1 VNIKNRFKLA
11 AKQTA
16 KNLKSRLQ
24 KHPDRQ
30 LQIPWN
36 CAQVGILIF
45 PILPILGALGLFL
58 GLAGTWK
65 QKFRQISRRPLH
77 RGFAILSALL
87 VITVVFANYRIEA
100 VLGLFNF
107 LPYFILFAALSSLI
121 QTPAQL
127 RQLSWMIVISSI
139 PVIILGLGQQF
150 LGWSGID
157 QLQPVFG
164 WVLEP
169 KGNPPGRM
177 ASVFMYANILA
188 CYLTIA
194 FILTLGLWMEEVSC
208 QLSVGSCQSS
218 VVRKKFDG
226 SRKFGNEQCTGFNGL
241 ISEVRGQKEIINQF
255 PIADSQF
262 PVIDSQFPI
271 RNYQLPI
278 PNYRFLFLNFALVG
292 NAVALIF
299 TNSRNAWGLAVLAVL
314 AFAFYAG
321 YKKLLAAVFSAVAAV
336 FLSAFGPEP
345 LRQSLRGIIP
355 AFFWARLTD
364 EMFPNRPTA
373 TLRTTQWEFA
383 WSMTQQRPWTGWG
396 LRNFT
401 PLYQDKMQQWLGHP
415 HSLILML
422 TAETGIPAT
431 LLLFGL
437 VGWVLARGVLLLM
450 NWPVFPADIKQEEI
464 ATQDV
469 AENALV
475 INPNSIVTSTNQV
488 VCQEVRATDRLIFFS
503 YLLAFA
509 ACTLFNTVDVTL
521 FDFRVNTISWLVLA
535 AICGVCDR
543 QSAVL
548 SVGCVS
554 DRAIAPT
561 QHDPS

>member
-1 VNIKNRFKLA
+1 MNIKNWLKLA
-11 AKQTA
+11 AKLTA
-16 KNLKSRLQ
+16 KYLKSRLQ
-24 KHPDRQ
+24 KHPDPR

-36 CAQVGILIF
+36 FAQVGMLIF
-45 PILPILGALGLFL
+45 PLIPILGALGLFL
-58 GLAGTWK
+58 GLAGTCK
-65 QKFRQISRRPLH
+65 QKFRQISRRPLN

-87 VITVVFANYRIEA
+87 VITAVFAHNRIEA
-100 VLGLFNF
+100 FIGLYNF
-107 LPYFILFAALSSLI
+107 LPFFILFATFSSLI
-121 QTPAQL
+121 KTLPQL
-127 RQLSWMIVISSI
+127 RQLSWTIVISSI

-150 LGWSGID
+150 LGWSGIV

-169 KGNPPGRM
+169 TGNPPGRM

-194 FILTLGLWMEEVSC
+194 FILAMGLWMEEVRR
-208 QLSVGSCQSS
+208 QKAEGRRQKAEG
-218 VVRKKFDG
+218 R
-226 SRKFGNEQCTGFNGL
+226 R
-241 ISEVRGQKEIINQF
+241 QKEIINEF
-255 PIADSQF
+255 PIPNS
-262 PVIDSQFPI
+262 
-271 RNYQLPI
+271 QLPI
-278 PNYRFLFLNFALVG
+278 PNSQFPIPNSQLPIPSYRFLFLSLAAIG
-292 NAVALIF
+292 NAVCLIF

-314 AFAFYAG
+314 AFALYAG
-321 YKKLLAAVFSAVAAV
+321 YKKLLAAVFSAATAV

-345 LRQSLRGIIP
+345 LRQYLRRIIP

-401 PLYQDKMQQWLGHP
+401 PLYQAQMQEWLGHP

-437 VGWVLARGVLLLM
+437 VGWVLARGVLLLA
-450 NWPVFPADIKQEEI
+450 NWPLFPADIKQDQIPPQEK
-464 ATQDV
+464 
-469 AENALV
+469 AENALA
-475 INPNSIVTSTNQV
+475 IEQNSKFIITNQV
-488 VCQEVRATDRLIFFS
+488 ACQDVRAADRLIFFS

-521 FDFRVNTISWLVLA
+521 FDFRLNTTSWLLLA
-535 AICGVCDR
+535 AICGVSQR
-543 QSAVL
+543 E
-548 SVGCVS
+548 
-554 DRAIAPT
+554 
-561 QHDPS
+561 

>member
-1 VNIKNRFKLA
+1 MNIKNRLKLA

-16 KNLKSRLQ
+16 ENLKSRLQ
-24 KHPDRQ
+24 KHPDPR

-36 CAQVGILIF
+36 FAQVGMLIF
-45 PILPILGALGLFL
+45 PLIPILGALGLFL
-58 GLAGTWK
+58 GLAGTCK
-65 QKFRQISRRPLH
+65 QKFRQISRRPLN

-87 VITVVFANYRIEA
+87 VITAVFAHNRIEA
-100 VLGLFNF
+100 FVGLYNF
-107 LPYFILFAALSSLI
+107 LPFFILFAAFSSLI
-121 QTPAQL
+121 QTLPQL
-127 RQLSWMIVISSI
+127 RQLSWIIVISSI

-164 WVLEP
+164 WVLAP
-169 KGNPPGRM
+169 QGNPPGRM

-194 FILTLGLWMEEVSC
+194 FILALGLWMEEVSC
-208 QLSVGSCQSS
+208 QLA
-218 VVRKKFDG
+218 VV
-226 SRKFGNEQCTGFNGL
+226 SRHHLPMPNAQW
-241 ISEVRGQKEIINQF
+241 
-255 PIADSQF
+255 
-262 PVIDSQFPI
+262 
-271 RNYQLPI
+271 PI
-278 PNYRFLFLNFALVG
+278 PNAQFLFLSIAVIG
-292 NAVALIF
+292 NALALIF
-299 TNSRNAWGLAVLAVL
+299 TNSRNAWVMAVLAVL

-321 YKKLLAAVFSAVAAV
+321 YKKLLAAVLSVASTI

-345 LRQSLRGIIP
+345 LRQSLRTIVP

-373 TLRTTQWEFA
+373 TLRKTQWEFA

-401 PLYQDKMQQWLGHP
+401 PLYQAQMQEWLGHP

-431 LLLFGL
+431 LFLFGL
-437 VGWVLARGVLLLM
+437 VGWVLARGVLLLG
-450 NWPVFPADIKQEEI
+450 NWPLFRGDIKHEKI
-464 ATQDV
+464 ATHEV
-469 AENALV
+469 AKNALFLHKKSRV
-475 INPNSIVTSTNQV
+475 PITNQV
-488 VCQEVRATDRLIFFS
+488 AYEDVRAADRLIFFS

-521 FDFRVNTISWLVLA
+521 FDFRLNTTSWLLLA
-535 AICGVCDR
+535 AICGVSQR
-543 QSAVL
+543 E
-548 SVGCVS
+548 
-554 DRAIAPT
+554 
-561 QHDPS
+561 

>member
-1 VNIKNRFKLA
+1 MNIRKWLKSARQL
-11 AKQTA
+11 TV
-16 KNLKSRLQ
+16 KNLKFAIQ
-24 KHPDRQ
+24 KHHDRS
-30 LQIPWN
+30 LEIPWKF
-36 CAQVGILIF
+36 AQVGVLIF
-45 PILPILGALGLFL
+45 PIIPILGALGIFL
-58 GLAGTWK
+58 GLVGTYK
-65 QKFRQISRRPLH
+65 QKFTEILRCPIN

-87 VITVVFANYRIEA
+87 VITAVFANNRIEA
-100 VLGLFNF
+100 FIGLFNF
-107 LPYFILFAALSSLI
+107 LPFFIFFAVFSSLI

-127 RQLSWMIVISSI
+127 RQLSWTIVLSSI

-150 LGWSGID
+150 LGWSGIA
-157 QLQPVFG
+157 QLQPIFG

-194 FILTLGLWMEEVSC
+194 FILALGLWMD
-208 QLSVGSCQSS
+208 GR
-218 VVRKKFDG
+218 RKKDEG
-226 SRKFGNEQCTGFNGL
+226 RRKKDEGRRMRETSNEL
-241 ISEVRGQKEIINQF
+241 
-255 PIADSQF
+255 PI
-262 PVIDSQFPI
+262 PNSQFPI
-271 RNYQLPI
+271 PNSQFPIPNSQLPI
-278 PNYRFLFLNFALVG
+278 PNSQFPIPNSQFLFLTFAVVG
-292 NAVALIF
+292 NAVCLIF

-321 YKKLLAAVFSAVAAV
+321 YKKILGAVFSAVGAV

-345 LRQSLRGIIP
+345 VRQYLRIIIP

-401 PLYQDKMQQWLGHP
+401 PLYQAQMQQWLGHP

-422 TAETGIPAT
+422 TAETGIPVT
-431 LLLFGL
+431 LFFLGL
-437 VGWVLARGVLLLM
+437 VGWILARGVLLLV
-450 NWPVFPADIKQEEI
+450 NWRSHFPVNTQQQEIEENSIYDITNRVI
-464 ATQDV
+464 CQDV
-469 AENALV
+469 
-475 INPNSIVTSTNQV
+475 NSG
-488 VCQEVRATDRLIFFS
+488 DRLIFFS

-521 FDFRVNTISWLVLA
+521 FDFRVNTISWILLA
-535 AICGVCDR
+535 TICGIGNR
-543 QSAVL
+543 EL
-548 SVGCVS
+548 GIGN
-554 DRAIAPT
+554 RE
-561 QHDPS
+561 

>member
-1 VNIKNRFKLA
+1 MNIKNRLKLA

-16 KNLKSRLQ
+16 ENLKSRLQ
-24 KHPDRQ
+24 KHPDPR

-36 CAQVGILIF
+36 FAQVGMLIF
-45 PILPILGALGLFL
+45 PLIPILGALGLFL
-58 GLAGTWK
+58 GLAGTCK
-65 QKFRQISRRPLH
+65 QKFREISRRPLN

-87 VITVVFANYRIEA
+87 VITAVFAHNRIEA
-100 VLGLFNF
+100 FIGLYNF
-107 LPYFILFAALSSLI
+107 LPFFILFAIFSSLI
-121 QTPAQL
+121 KTLPQL
-127 RQLSWMIVISSI
+127 RQLSWVIVISSI

-169 KGNPPGRM
+169 QGNPPGRM

-194 FILTLGLWMEEVSC
+194 FILALGLWMEEVSC
-208 QLSVGSCQSS
+208 QLS
-218 VVRKKFDG
+218 
-226 SRKFGNEQCTGFNGL
+226 
-241 ISEVRGQKEIINQF
+241 
-255 PIADSQF
+255 PIT
-262 PVIDSQFPI
+262 
-271 RNYQLPI
+271 NYQLPI
-278 PNYRFLFLNFALVG
+278 PNAQFPIPSYRFLFLSFAAIG
-292 NAVALIF
+292 NGVALIF
-299 TNSRNAWGLAVLAVL
+299 TNSRNAWGLSVLAVL

-321 YKKLLAAVFSAVAAV
+321 YKKILAAVFSVASTV

-345 LRQSLRGIIP
+345 LRQYLRRIVP

-373 TLRTTQWEFA
+373 TLRTTQWQFA

-401 PLYQDKMQQWLGHP
+401 PLYQAQMQEWLGHP
-415 HSLILML
+415 HSLMLML

-437 VGWVLARGVLLLM
+437 VGWVLARGVLLLA
-450 NWPVFPADIKQEEI
+450 NWPLFSGDIQHEQV
-464 ATQDV
+464 ATQEV
-469 AENALV
+469 AENALL
-475 INPNSIVTSTNQV
+475 INQQSIILSKNQV
-488 VCQEVRATDRLIFFS
+488 VCQDVRATDRLIFFS
-503 YLLAFA
+503 YLLAFV

-521 FDFRVNTISWLVLA
+521 FDFRLNTTSWLLLA
-535 AICGVCDR
+535 AICGVC
-543 QSAVL
+543 QE
-548 SVGCVS
+548 GIGH
-554 DRAIAPT
+554 RASGIGYRASGIG
-561 QHDPS
+561 HRA

>member
-1 VNIKNRFKLA
+1 VNIKKTWKLA

-16 KNLKSRLQ
+16 KNLNSHLQ
-24 KHPDRQ
+24 KHPDRR

-36 CAQVGILIF
+36 FAQIGMLIF
-45 PILPILGALGLFL
+45 PTIPILGALGIFL
-58 GLAGTWK
+58 GLAGTCQ
-65 QKFRQISRRPLH
+65 QKFRQICRSPLN
-77 RGFAILSALL
+77 RGFGILSVLL
-87 VITVVFANYRIEA
+87 VITTIFANNRIEA
-100 VLGLFNF
+100 VLGLCNF
-107 LPYFILFAALSSLI
+107 WPFFILFAAFSSLI

-127 RQLSWMIVISSI
+127 RQLSWIIAISSI

-157 QLQPVFG
+157 LLQPILG

-218 VVRKKFDG
+218 VVSRQLAVG
-226 SRKFGNEQCTGFNGL
+226 SCHPLPMPNAQLPMPNAQCPMPN
-241 ISEVRGQKEIINQF
+241 
-255 PIADSQF
+255 SQF
-262 PVIDSQFPI
+262 PMPNSQ
-271 RNYQLPI
+271 
-278 PNYRFLFLNFALVG
+278 FLFLSFAVVG

-321 YKKLLAAVFSAVAAV
+321 YKKILNAIFSAVSAV

-345 LRQSLRGIIP
+345 LRQYLRIIIP

-383 WSMTQQRPWTGWG
+383 WSMAQQRPWTGWG

-401 PLYQDKMQQWLGHP
+401 ALYQDRMHEWLGHP
-415 HSLILML
+415 HSLMLML
-422 TAETGIPAT
+422 AAETGFPTT

-437 VGWVLARGVLLLM
+437 VGWVLARGVLLLA
-450 NWPVFPADIKQEEI
+450 NWQVSAVDIKQAQIDAQETEENLI
-464 ATQDV
+464 
-469 AENALV
+469 LH
-475 INPNSIVTSTNQV
+475 STNRV
-488 VCQEVRATDRLIFFS
+488 ICQQENSADRLIFFS

-521 FDFRVNTISWLVLA
+521 FDFRVNTTSWVLLA
-535 AICGVCDR
+535 AIWGVCQEGIGHR
-543 QSAVL
+543 ASAKE
-548 SVGCVS
+548 GIGH
-554 DRAIAPT
+554 RE
-561 QHDPS
+561 

>member
-1 VNIKNRFKLA
+1 MNIKNRLKLA
-11 AKQTA
+11 AQLTA

-24 KHPDRQ
+24 KHPDPR

-36 CAQVGILIF
+36 FAQVGMLIF
-45 PILPILGALGLFL
+45 PLIPILGALGLFL
-58 GLAGTWK
+58 GLAGTCK
-65 QKFRQISRRPLH
+65 QKFRQISRRPLN

-87 VITVVFANYRIEA
+87 VITAVFAHNRIEA
-100 VLGLFNF
+100 FIGLYNF
-107 LPYFILFAALSSLI
+107 LPFFILFATFSSLI
-121 QTPAQL
+121 QTLPQL

-157 QLQPVFG
+157 LLQPIFG

-194 FILTLGLWMEEVSC
+194 FILGLGLWMEE
-208 QLSVGSCQSS
+208 GF
-218 VVRKKFDG
+218 R
-226 SRKFGNEQCTGFNGL
+226 NEQGKGFNGFNSSILREEERRKKETLNEPL
-241 ISEVRGQKEIINQF
+241 I
-255 PIADSQF
+255 PD
-262 PVIDSQFPI
+262 
-271 RNYQLPI
+271 
-278 PNYRFLFLNFALVG
+278 NYRFLFLSLAAIG

-321 YKKLLAAVFSAVAAV
+321 YKKILAAVFSVASTV

-345 LRQSLRGIIP
+345 LRQYLRRIIP

-364 EMFPNRPTA
+364 EMFPNRPAA
-373 TLRTTQWEFA
+373 TLRKTQWEFA

-401 PLYQDKMQQWLGHP
+401 PLYQAQMQEWLGHP

-437 VGWVLARGVLLLM
+437 VGWVLASAVLLLA
-450 NWPVFPADIKQEEI
+450 NWPLFSVDIKHEQI
-464 ATQDV
+464 ATQEV
-469 AENALV
+469 AENALA
-475 INPNSIVTSTNQV
+475 IDQNSKFSITNQV
-488 VCQEVRATDRLIFFS
+488 DCQDLRAADSLIFFS

-521 FDFRVNTISWLVLA
+521 FDFRLNTTSWLLLA
-535 AICGVCDR
+535 AIWGVCE
-543 QSAVL
+543 A
-548 SVGCVS
+548 SVPFS
-554 DRAIAPT
+554 KKEAL
-561 QHDPS
+561 

>member
-1 VNIKNRFKLA
+1 MNIKKTWKLA
-11 AKQTA
+11 TKQTA

-36 CAQVGILIF
+36 FAQLGAFIF
-45 PILPILGALGLFL
+45 PTIPILGALGIFL
-58 GLAGTWK
+58 GLIGTCQ
-65 QKFRQISRRPLH
+65 QKFRQISRRPLN

-87 VITVVFANYRIEA
+87 VITAIFANNRIEA
-100 VLGLFNF
+100 VLGLANF
-107 LPYFILFAALSSLI
+107 LPFFILFAAFSSLI

-127 RQLSWMIVISSI
+127 RQLSWAIAISAI

-157 QLQPVFG
+157 LLQPVFG

-194 FILTLGLWMEEVSC
+194 FILTLGLWMEER
-208 QLSVGSCQSS
+208 G
-218 VVRKKFDG
+218 
-226 SRKFGNEQCTGFNGL
+226 RKFGNGLCNGFNGL
-241 ISEVRGQKEIINQF
+241 ISEVRGKKETINQLQ
-255 PIADSQF
+255 ITDSQF
-262 PVIDSQFPI
+262 SITDSRLPI
-271 RNYQLPI
+271 R
-278 PNYRFLFLNFALVG
+278 NYRFLFLSLAIVG
-292 NAVALIF
+292 NAVCLIF

-314 AFAFYAG
+314 AFAFSAG
-321 YKKLLAAVFSAVAAV
+321 YKKILAAVFSAVGAV

-345 LRQSLRGIIP
+345 LRQFLRIIIP

-383 WSMTQQRPWTGWG
+383 WSMAQQRPWTGWG

-401 PLYQDKMQQWLGHP
+401 PLYQDRMHEWLGHP
-415 HSLILML
+415 HSLMLML
-422 TAETGIPAT
+422 AAETGLPAT

-437 VGWVLARGVLLLM
+437 VGWVLAKGVLLLA
-450 NWPVFPADIKQEEI
+450 NWPVFAADIKHQEI
-464 ATQDV
+464 A
-469 AENALV
+469 AEELTENYVLV
-475 INPNSIVTSTNQV
+475 NQNSISTSTNQV
-488 VCQEVRATDRLIFFS
+488 VCQDVENADRLIFFS

-521 FDFRVNTISWLVLA
+521 FDLRVNTISWLLLA
-535 AICGVCDR
+535 AIWGVCEE
-543 QSAVL
+543 
-548 SVGCVS
+548 GIGH
-554 DRAIAPT
+554 RA
-561 QHDPS
+561 

>member
-1 VNIKNRFKLA
+1 MNIKNRLKLA

-16 KNLKSRLQ
+16 ENLKSRLQ
-24 KHPDRQ
+24 KHPDPR

-36 CAQVGILIF
+36 FAQVGMLIF
-45 PILPILGALGLFL
+45 PLIPILGALGLFL
-58 GLAGTWK
+58 GLAGTCK
-65 QKFRQISRRPLH
+65 QKFRRITRRPLN

-87 VITVVFANYRIEA
+87 VITAVFAHNRIEA
-100 VLGLFNF
+100 FVGLYNF
-107 LPYFILFAALSSLI
+107 LPFFILFAAFSSLI
-121 QTPAQL
+121 QTLPQL

-164 WVLEP
+164 WVLAP
-169 KGNPPGRM
+169 QGNPPGRM

-194 FILTLGLWMEEVSC
+194 FILALGLWMEEVSC
-208 QLSVGSCQSS
+208 QLAVA
-218 VVRKKFDG
+218 
-226 SRKFGNEQCTGFNGL
+226 SRHHLPMPNAQC
-241 ISEVRGQKEIINQF
+241 
-255 PIADSQF
+255 PM
-262 PVIDSQFPI
+262 
-271 RNYQLPI
+271 
-278 PNYRFLFLNFALVG
+278 PNAQFLFLSCAVIG
-292 NAVALIF
+292 NALALIF
-299 TNSRNAWGLAVLAVL
+299 TNSRNAWVMAVLAVL

-321 YKKLLAAVFSAVAAV
+321 YKKLLAAVLSVASTI

-345 LRQSLRGIIP
+345 LRQSLRRIVP

-364 EMFPNRPTA
+364 EMFPNRPAA
-373 TLRTTQWEFA
+373 TLRKTQWEFA

-401 PLYQDKMQQWLGHP
+401 PLYQAQMQEWLGHP

-431 LLLFGL
+431 LLLCSL
-437 VGWVLARGVLLLM
+437 VGWVLARGVLLLA
-450 NWPVFPADIKQEEI
+450 NWPLFRGEIKHEKI
-464 ATQDV
+464 ATQEV
-469 AENALV
+469 AKNALFLHKE
-475 INPNSIVTSTNQV
+475 SIVPITNQV
-488 VCQEVRATDRLIFFS
+488 ADEDVRAVDRLIFFS

-521 FDFRVNTISWLVLA
+521 FDFRLNTTSWLLLA
-535 AICGVCDR
+535 AICGVSQR
-543 QSAVL
+543 K
-548 SVGCVS
+548 
-554 DRAIAPT
+554 
-561 QHDPS
+561 

>member
-1 VNIKNRFKLA
+1 MNIKNRSKLA
-11 AKQTA
+11 AKHTA
-16 KNLKSRLQ
+16 KNLKSLLQ
-24 KHPDRQ
+24 KHPDSR
-30 LQIPWN
+30 LVIPWN
-36 CAQVGILIF
+36 FAQIGMLIF
-45 PILPILGALGLFL
+45 PLIPILGALGIFL
-58 GLAGTWK
+58 GLAGTCK
-65 QKFRQISRRPLH
+65 QKIRQISRRPLN
-77 RGFAILSALL
+77 RGFAILFAVL
-87 VITVVFANYRIEA
+87 VITTIFANNRIEA
-100 VLGLFNF
+100 VLGLCNF
-107 LPYFILFAALSSLI
+107 WPFCILFAAFSSLI

-127 RQLSWMIVISSI
+127 RQLSWAIALSAI

-157 QLQPVFG
+157 QLQPIFG

-194 FILTLGLWMEEVSC
+194 FILTLGLWMEE
-208 QLSVGSCQSS
+208 GFR
-218 VVRKKFDG
+218 RKKEEG
-226 SRKFGNEQCTGFNGL
+226 RRKKEERGN
-241 ISEVRGQKEIINQF
+241 KEIINQF
-255 PIADSQF
+255 PISDSQLAIPDF
-262 PVIDSQFPI
+262 QLTMTDS
-271 RNYQLPI
+271 QLPI
-278 PNYRFLFLNFALVG
+278 PNYRFLFLSLAVVG

-314 AFAFYAG
+314 SFAFYAG
-321 YKKLLAAVFSAVAAV
+321 YKKILAAVFSGVGIV

-345 LRQSLRGIIP
+345 LRQLLRKIIP

-401 PLYQDKMQQWLGHP
+401 PLYQAQMHEWLGHP
-415 HSLILML
+415 HSLMLML

-450 NWPVFPADIKQEEI
+450 NWPISAADIKQEQI
-464 ATQDV
+464 ATEEV
-469 AENALV
+469 EK
-475 INPNSIVTSTNQV
+475 NPLLLNQNSIVNITNQV
-488 VCQEVRATDRLIFFS
+488 VCQDKKANDRLIFFS

-521 FDFRVNTISWLVLA
+521 FDFRVNTISWLLLA
-535 AICGVCDR
+535 AICGVGDR
-543 QSAVL
+543 ELVI
-548 SVGCVS
+548 GG
-554 DRAIAPT
+554 RGWET
-561 QHDPS
+561 NNK

>member
-1 VNIKNRFKLA
+1 MNIRNWLRLA
-11 AKQTA
+11 TQQTA

-24 KHPDRQ
+24 KHPDRR

-36 CAQVGILIF
+36 FAQIGMLIF
-45 PILPILGALGLFL
+45 PLIPILGALCLFL
-58 GLAGTWK
+58 GLAGTCR
-65 QKFRQISRRPLH
+65 QKFRQISRRPLN

-87 VITVVFANYRIEA
+87 VITAIFANNRIEA
-100 VLGLFNF
+100 VLGLCNF
-107 LPYFILFAALSSLI
+107 LPFFILFAAFSSLI

-127 RQLSWMIVISSI
+127 RQLSWAIAISAI
-139 PVIILGLGQQF
+139 PVIILGVGQQF

-157 QLQPVFG
+157 LLQPIFG

-194 FILTLGLWMEEVSC
+194 FILTLGLWMEEWFF
-208 QLSVGSCQSS
+208 G
-218 VVRKKFDG
+218 RKKEEG
-226 SRKFGNEQCTGFNGL
+226 RGKFGNGFCNGFNGFNGWML
-241 ISEVRGQKEIINQF
+241 TEEVRGKKSEKRKKKETINQL
-255 PIADSQF
+255 PIPDSQLQ
-262 PVIDSQFPI
+262 ITDS
-271 RNYQLPI
+271 QLPI
-278 PNYRFLFLNFALVG
+278 PNYRFLFLSFAVVG

-314 AFAFYAG
+314 ALAFYAG
-321 YKKLLAAVFSAVAAV
+321 YKKLLAAVFSAVGAV

-345 LRQSLRGIIP
+345 LRQYLRRIIP

-383 WSMTQQRPWTGWG
+383 WSMAQQRPWTGWG

-401 PLYQDKMQQWLGHP
+401 PLYQAQMQQWLGHP
-415 HSLILML
+415 HSLMLML
-422 TAETGIPAT
+422 AAETGLPAT

-437 VGWVLARGVLLLM
+437 VGWVLARGVLLLA
-450 NWPVFPADIKQEEI
+450 NWPVSPADIKQEQI
-464 ATQDV
+464 ATQEV
-469 AENALV
+469 AENVLLL
-475 INPNSIVTSTNQV
+475 NQNSILDSTNQV
-488 VCQEVRATDRLIFFS
+488 FCQDVRADDRLIFFS

-521 FDFRVNTISWLVLA
+521 FDFRVNTTSWLLLA

-543 QSAVL
+543 QSAIV
-548 SVGCVS
+548 SVGCVRDES
-554 DRAIAPT
+554 IAHTEDHPN
-561 QHDPS
+561 

>member
-1 VNIKNRFKLA
+1 MNIKNRLKLA

-16 KNLKSRLQ
+16 ENLKSRLQ
-24 KHPDRQ
+24 KHPDPR

-36 CAQVGILIF
+36 FAQVGMLIF
-45 PILPILGALGLFL
+45 PLIPILGALGLFL
-58 GLAGTWK
+58 GLAGTCK
-65 QKFRQISRRPLH
+65 QKFREISRRPLN

-87 VITVVFANYRIEA
+87 VITAVFAHNRIEA
-100 VLGLFNF
+100 FIGLYNF
-107 LPYFILFAALSSLI
+107 LPFFILFAIFSSLI
-121 QTPAQL
+121 KTLPQL
-127 RQLSWMIVISSI
+127 RQLSWVIVISSI

-169 KGNPPGRM
+169 QGNPPGRM

-194 FILTLGLWMEEVSC
+194 FILALGLWMEEVSC
-208 QLSVGSCQSS
+208 QLS
-218 VVRKKFDG
+218 
-226 SRKFGNEQCTGFNGL
+226 
-241 ISEVRGQKEIINQF
+241 
-255 PIADSQF
+255 PIT
-262 PVIDSQFPI
+262 
-271 RNYQLPI
+271 NYQLPIPNSQFPI
-278 PNYRFLFLNFALVG
+278 PNYRFLFLSFAAIG
-292 NAVALIF
+292 NGVALIF

-321 YKKLLAAVFSAVAAV
+321 YKKILAAVFSVASTV

-345 LRQSLRGIIP
+345 LRQYLRRIVP

-373 TLRTTQWEFA
+373 TLRTTQWQFA

-401 PLYQDKMQQWLGHP
+401 PLYQAQMQEWLGHP

-437 VGWVLARGVLLLM
+437 VGWVLARGVLLLA
-450 NWPVFPADIKQEEI
+450 NWPHFPGDIKQEKI
-464 ATQDV
+464 D
-469 AENALV
+469 AEETEK
-475 INPNSIVTSTNQV
+475 NSILHSTNRV
-488 VCQEVRATDRLIFFS
+488 NCQQENSGDRLIFFS

-521 FDFRVNTISWLVLA
+521 FDFRLNTTSWLLLA
-535 AICGVCDR
+535 AICGVSQR
-543 QSAVL
+543 E
-548 SVGCVS
+548 
-554 DRAIAPT
+554 
-561 QHDPS
+561 

>member
-1 VNIKNRFKLA
+1 MNIKTRCKLA

-24 KHPDRQ
+24 KHPDSR
-30 LQIPWN
+30 LVIPWN
-36 CAQVGILIF
+36 FAQIGMLIF
-45 PILPILGALGLFL
+45 PLIPILGGLGIFL
-58 GLAGTWK
+58 GLAGTFK
-65 QKFRQISRRPLH
+65 QKYRQISRRPLN
-77 RGFAILSALL
+77 RGFAILLAVL
-87 VITVVFANYRIEA
+87 VITTIFANNRIDA
-100 VLGLFNF
+100 VLGLCNF
-107 LPYFILFAALSSLI
+107 WPFFIVFAVFSSLI

-127 RQLSWMIVISSI
+127 RQMSWTIAISAV

-157 QLQPVFG
+157 LLQPVFG

-194 FILTLGLWMEEVSC
+194 LILTLGLWMEE
-208 QLSVGSCQSS
+208 LG
-218 VVRKKFDG
+218 
-226 SRKFGNEQCTGFNGL
+226 
-241 ISEVRGQKEIINQF
+241 RGGEWE
-255 PIADSQF
+255 SG
-262 PVIDSQFPI
+262 
-271 RNYQLPI
+271 RRGERERGRGGEGENYQFAM
-278 PNYRFLFLNFALVG
+278 PNSRFPMPNAQFLFLSLAVLG

-299 TNSRNAWGLAVLAVL
+299 TNSRNAWGLAVLAVVS
-314 AFAFYAG
+314 FAFYAG
-321 YKKLLAAVFSAVAAV
+321 YKKILAAVFSGVGAV

-345 LRQSLRGIIP
+345 LRQYLRRIIP

-364 EMFPNRPTA
+364 EMFPNRPTG

-401 PLYQDKMQQWLGHP
+401 SLYQAQMHEWLGHP

-431 LLLFGL
+431 LLFLGL

-450 NWPVFPADIKQEEI
+450 NWPVSAADIQQEQIATKEVGENTLLLNQNSNFSITNRLFCQEERG
-464 ATQDV
+464 D
-469 AENALV
+469 
-475 INPNSIVTSTNQV
+475 
-488 VCQEVRATDRLIFFS
+488 DRLIFFS

-521 FDFRVNTISWLVLA
+521 FDFRVNTISWLLLA
-535 AICGVCDR
+535 AICGVGNWELGIGHR
-543 QSAVL
+543 EL
-548 SVGCVS
+548 GIGH
-554 DRAIAPT
+554 RE
-561 QHDPS
+561 

>member
-1 VNIKNRFKLA
+1 MNIKNRLKLA

-16 KNLKSRLQ
+16 ENLKSRVQ
-24 KHPDRQ
+24 KHPDPR

-36 CAQVGILIF
+36 FAQVGMLIF
-45 PILPILGALGLFL
+45 PLIPILGALGLFL
-58 GLAGTWK
+58 GLAGTCK
-65 QKFRQISRRPLH
+65 QKFRQISRRPLN

-87 VITVVFANYRIEA
+87 VITAVFANNRIEA
-100 VLGLFNF
+100 FVGLYNF
-107 LPYFILFAALSSLI
+107 LPFFILFATFSSLI
-121 QTPAQL
+121 KTLPQL

-139 PVIILGLGQQF
+139 PVIVLGLGQQF

-157 QLQPVFG
+157 QLQPIFG
-164 WVLEP
+164 WVLAP
-169 KGNPPGRM
+169 QGNPPGRM

-194 FILTLGLWMEEVSC
+194 FILALGLWMAEVSC
-208 QLSVGSCQSS
+208 QLSV
-218 VVRKKFDG
+218 VT
-226 SRKFGNEQCTGFNGL
+226 NY
-241 ISEVRGQKEIINQF
+241 QF
-255 PIADSQF
+255 PIPNSQ
-262 PVIDSQFPI
+262 
-271 RNYQLPI
+271 
-278 PNYRFLFLNFALVG
+278 FLFLSFAVIG

-299 TNSRNAWGLAVLAVL
+299 TNSRNAWGIAVFAVL

-321 YKKLLAAVFSAVAAV
+321 YKKLLAAVFSVASTV
-336 FLSAFGPEP
+336 ILSAFGPEP
-345 LRQSLRGIIP
+345 LRHSLRIIVP

-401 PLYQDKMQQWLGHP
+401 PLYQAQMQEWLGHP

-431 LLLFGL
+431 LFLFGL
-437 VGWVLARGVLLLM
+437 VGWVLARGVLLLA
-450 NWPVFPADIKQEEI
+450 NWQVFSGDIKHDQI
-464 ATQDV
+464 ATQEV

-475 INPNSIVTSTNQV
+475 FNQKSIICSKNQV
-488 VCQEVRATDRLIFFS
+488 VCQDVRATDRLIFFS

-521 FDFRVNTISWLVLA
+521 FDFRLNTTSWLLLA
-535 AICGVCDR
+535 AIWGVCE
-543 QSAVL
+543 
-548 SVGCVS
+548 GE
-554 DRAIAPT
+554 
-561 QHDPS
+561 

>member
-1 VNIKNRFKLA
+1 VNIKNRLLKLA
-11 AKQTA
+11 AQLTGE
-16 KNLKSRLQ
+16 NLKSCLQ
-24 KHPDRQ
+24 KHPDRR

-36 CAQVGILIF
+36 FAQVGMLIF
-45 PILPILGALGLFL
+45 PLIPILGALGLFL
-58 GLAGTWK
+58 GLAGTCK
-65 QKFRQISRRPLH
+65 QKFRQISRRPLN

-87 VITVVFANYRIEA
+87 VITAVFANNRIEA
-100 VLGLFNF
+100 FLGLYNF
-107 LPYFILFAALSSLI
+107 LPFFLLFATFSSLI
-121 QTPAQL
+121 QTLPQL
-127 RQLSWMIVISSI
+127 RHLSWMIVMSSI

-194 FILTLGLWMEEVSC
+194 FILALGLWMGE
-208 QLSVGSCQSS
+208 G
-218 VVRKKFDG
+218 
-226 SRKFGNEQCTGFNGL
+226 FGNEQVTGFNGFNSSIL
-241 ISEVRGQKEIINQF
+241 AKEERVKKERINER
-255 PIADSQF
+255 PIPDSQF
-262 PVIDSQFPI
+262 Q
-271 RNYQLPI
+271 I
-278 PNYRFLFLNFALVG
+278 PNYRFLFLSFAAIG

-321 YKKLLAAVFSAVAAV
+321 YKKLLAAVFSVASTV

-345 LRQSLRGIIP
+345 LRQYLQIIVP
-355 AFFWARLTD
+355 DFFWARLTD
-364 EMFPNRPTA
+364 ERFPNRPTA

-401 PLYQDKMQQWLGHP
+401 PLYQAQMQEWLGHP

-437 VGWVLARGVLLLM
+437 VGWVLARGVWLLAH
-450 NWPVFPADIKQEEI
+450 WPLFPADIKHEEI
-464 ATQDV
+464 ATLEK
-469 AENALV
+469 AENALDL
-475 INPNSIVTSTNQV
+475 NQKSITDSTNQV
-488 VCQEVRATDRLIFFS
+488 VCQDLRAADRLIFFS
-503 YLLAFA
+503 YLLAFV

-521 FDFRVNTISWLVLA
+521 FDFRLNTTSWLLLA
-535 AICGVCDR
+535 AICGVSQR
-543 QSAVL
+543 E
-548 SVGCVS
+548 
-554 DRAIAPT
+554 
-561 QHDPS
+561 

>member
-1 VNIKNRFKLA
+1 MNIKNRLKLA
-11 AKQTA
+11 AQLTA

-24 KHPDRQ
+24 KHPDPR

-36 CAQVGILIF
+36 FAQVGMLIF
-45 PILPILGALGLFL
+45 PLIPILGALGLFL
-58 GLAGTWK
+58 GLAGTCK
-65 QKFRQISRRPLH
+65 QKFSQISRRPLN

-87 VITVVFANYRIEA
+87 VITAVFANNRSEA
-100 VLGLFNF
+100 FVGLYNF
-107 LPYFILFAALSSLI
+107 LPFFILFATFSSLI
-121 QTPAQL
+121 KTLPQL

-169 KGNPPGRM
+169 QGNPPGRM

-194 FILTLGLWMEEVSC
+194 FILAMGLWIEEVSC

-218 VVRKKFDG
+218 PPT
-226 SRKFGNEQCTGFNGL
+226 N
-241 ISEVRGQKEIINQF
+241 
-255 PIADSQF
+255 
-262 PVIDSQFPI
+262 SQFPI
-271 RNYQLPI
+271 
-278 PNYRFLFLNFALVG
+278 PNSQFLFLSLAVIG

-321 YKKLLAAVFSAVAAV
+321 YKKLLAAVFSVASTV
-336 FLSAFGPEP
+336 ILSAFGPEP
-345 LRQSLRGIIP
+345 LRQFLRRIVP

-401 PLYQDKMQQWLGHP
+401 PLYQAQMQEWLGHP

-437 VGWVLARGVLLLM
+437 VGWVLARAVLLLA
-450 NWPVFPADIKQEEI
+450 NWPLFPADIKHEQI
-464 ATQDV
+464 ATLEK
-469 AENALV
+469 AENALD
-475 INPNSIVTSTNQV
+475 INQKSIISRTNQV
-488 VCQEVRATDRLIFFS
+488 ACQDLRATDRLIFFS

-521 FDFRVNTISWLVLA
+521 FDFRLNTTSWLLLA
-535 AICGVCDR
+535 AICGVSQR
-543 QSAVL
+543 E
-548 SVGCVS
+548 
-554 DRAIAPT
+554 
-561 QHDPS
+561 

>member
-1 VNIKNRFKLA
+1 MNIKKRLKLA

-24 KHPDRQ
+24 KHPDPR

-36 CAQVGILIF
+36 FAQVGMLIF
-45 PILPILGALGLFL
+45 PLIPILGALGLFL
-58 GLAGTWK
+58 GLAGTCK
-65 QKFRQISRRPLH
+65 QKFSQIIRRPLN

-87 VITVVFANYRIEA
+87 VITAVFANNRIEA
-100 VLGLFNF
+100 FVGLYNF
-107 LPYFILFAALSSLI
+107 LPFFILFATFSSLI
-121 QTPAQL
+121 KTLPQL

-188 CYLTIA
+188 CYVTIA
-194 FILTLGLWMEEVSC
+194 FILAMGLWMEEVSC
-208 QLSVGSCQSS
+208 QLSVGSCQLA
-218 VVRKKFDG
+218 VV
-226 SRKFGNEQCTGFNGL
+226 SRHHLPMPNAQC
-241 ISEVRGQKEIINQF
+241 
-255 PIADSQF
+255 PM
-262 PVIDSQFPI
+262 
-271 RNYQLPI
+271 
-278 PNYRFLFLNFALVG
+278 PNAQFLFLSCAVIG

-299 TNSRNAWGLAVLAVL
+299 TNSRNAWGLAVLTVL

-321 YKKLLAAVFSAVAAV
+321 YKKLLAAVLSVASTV

-345 LRQSLRGIIP
+345 LQQSLRRIVP

-373 TLRTTQWEFA
+373 TLRKTQWEFA

-401 PLYQDKMQQWLGHP
+401 PLYQAQMQEWLGHP
-415 HSLILML
+415 HSLMLML

-431 LLLFGL
+431 VLLFGL
-437 VGWVLARGVLLLM
+437 VGWVLARGVLLLA
-450 NWPVFPADIKQEEI
+450 NWPLFPADIKHEEI
-464 ATQDV
+464 ATQKV
-469 AENALV
+469 AENPLV
-475 INPNSIVTSTNQV
+475 LNQKSIIHSKNQV
-488 VCQEVRATDRLIFFS
+488 VCQEVRAADRLIFFS

-521 FDFRVNTISWLVLA
+521 FDFRVNTTSWLLLA
-535 AICGVCDR
+535 AICGVSQR
-543 QSAVL
+543 E
-548 SVGCVS
+548 
-554 DRAIAPT
+554 
-561 QHDPS
+561 

>member
-1 VNIKNRFKLA
+1 MKIKNRLKLA

-16 KNLKSRLQ
+16 ENLKSRLQ
-24 KHPDRQ
+24 KHPDRR

-36 CAQVGILIF
+36 FAQIGMLIF
-45 PILPILGALGLFL
+45 PLIPILGALSLFL
-58 GLAGTWK
+58 GLAGTCK
-65 QKFRQISRRPLH
+65 QKFRQISRRPLN

-87 VITVVFANYRIEA
+87 VITAVFANNRIEA
-100 VLGLFNF
+100 FLGLCNF
-107 LPYFILFAALSSLI
+107 LPFFILFAALSSLI

-127 RQLSWMIVISSI
+127 RQLSWTIVISSI

-157 QLQPVFG
+157 RLQPVFG
-164 WVLEP
+164 WVLAP
-169 KGNPPGRM
+169 QGNPPGRM

-194 FILTLGLWMEEVSC
+194 FILAVGLWMEKVSC
-208 QLSVGSCQSS
+208 QLSVGSCQLA
-218 VVRKKFDG
+218 VV
-226 SRKFGNEQCTGFNGL
+226 SRHHLPLPNA
-241 ISEVRGQKEIINQF
+241 QF
-255 PIADSQF
+255 PMPNSQC
-262 PVIDSQFPI
+262 PM
-271 RNYQLPI
+271 
-278 PNYRFLFLNFALVG
+278 PNAQRPMPNAQFLFLSLAAIG
-292 NAVALIF
+292 NVVCLIF

-314 AFAFYAG
+314 AFALYAG
-321 YKKLLAAVFSAVAAV
+321 YKKLLAAVFSAATAV

-345 LRQSLRGIIP
+345 LRQYLRRIIP

-373 TLRTTQWEFA
+373 TLRKTQWEFA

-401 PLYQDKMQQWLGHP
+401 LLYQAQMQEWLGHP

-437 VGWVLARGVLLLM
+437 VGWVLARGVLLLG
-450 NWPVFPADIKQEEI
+450 NWPLLPADIKHEQIPPQEK
-464 ATQDV
+464 
-469 AENALV
+469 AENALASDQKSK
-475 INPNSIVTSTNQV
+475 IILTNQV
-488 VCQEVRATDRLIFFS
+488 ACQDVRAADRLIFFS

-521 FDFRVNTISWLVLA
+521 FDFRVNTTSWLLLA
-535 AICGVCDR
+535 AICGVSQR
-543 QSAVL
+543 E
-548 SVGCVS
+548 
-554 DRAIAPT
+554 
-561 QHDPS
+561 

>member
-1 VNIKNRFKLA
+1 MNIKNRLKLA

-16 KNLKSRLQ
+16 ENLKSRLQ
-24 KHPDRQ
+24 KHPDPR

-36 CAQVGILIF
+36 FAQVGMLIF
-45 PILPILGALGLFL
+45 PLIPILGALGLFL
-58 GLAGTWK
+58 GLAGTCK
-65 QKFRQISRRPLH
+65 QKFREISRRPLN

-87 VITVVFANYRIEA
+87 VITAVFAHNRIEA
-100 VLGLFNF
+100 FIGLYNF
-107 LPYFILFAALSSLI
+107 LPFFILFAIFSSLI
-121 QTPAQL
+121 KTLPQL
-127 RQLSWMIVISSI
+127 RQLSWVIVISSI

-169 KGNPPGRM
+169 QGNPPGRM

-194 FILTLGLWMEEVSC
+194 FILALGLWMEEVSC
-208 QLSVGSCQSS
+208 QLS
-218 VVRKKFDG
+218 
-226 SRKFGNEQCTGFNGL
+226 
-241 ISEVRGQKEIINQF
+241 
-255 PIADSQF
+255 PIT
-262 PVIDSQFPI
+262 
-271 RNYQLPI
+271 NYQLPI
-278 PNYRFLFLNFALVG
+278 PNAQFPIPSYRFLFLSFAAIG
-292 NAVALIF
+292 NGVALIF
-299 TNSRNAWGLAVLAVL
+299 TNSRNAWGLAVLAVV
-314 AFAFYAG
+314 AFALYAG
-321 YKKLLAAVFSAVAAV
+321 YKKLLAAVFSVASTV

-345 LRQSLRGIIP
+345 LRQYLRRIVP

-401 PLYQDKMQQWLGHP
+401 PLYQAQMQEWLGHP

-437 VGWVLARGVLLLM
+437 VGWVLARGVLLLA
-450 NWPVFPADIKQEEI
+450 NWPHFPGDIKQEKI
-464 ATQDV
+464 D
-469 AENALV
+469 AEETEK
-475 INPNSIVTSTNQV
+475 NSILHSTNRV
-488 VCQEVRATDRLIFFS
+488 NCQQENSGDRLIFFS

-521 FDFRVNTISWLVLA
+521 FDFRVNTTSWLLLA
-535 AICGVCDR
+535 AICGVSQR
-543 QSAVL
+543 E
-548 SVGCVS
+548 
-554 DRAIAPT
+554 
-561 QHDPS
+561 

>member
-1 VNIKNRFKLA
+1 MNIKNRLKLA
-11 AKQTA
+11 AKQTVE
-16 KNLKSRLQ
+16 NLQSRLQ
-24 KHPDRQ
+24 KHPDPR

-36 CAQVGILIF
+36 FAQVGMLIF
-45 PILPILGALGLFL
+45 PLIPILGALGLFL
-58 GLAGTWK
+58 GLAGTCK
-65 QKFRQISRRPLH
+65 QKFRQISRRPLN

-87 VITVVFANYRIEA
+87 VITAVFAHNRIEA
-100 VLGLFNF
+100 FVGLYNF
-107 LPYFILFAALSSLI
+107 LPFFILFAAFSSLI
-121 QTPAQL
+121 QTLPQL
-127 RQLSWMIVISSI
+127 RQLSWIIVISSI

-169 KGNPPGRM
+169 RGNPPGRM

-194 FILTLGLWMEEVSC
+194 FILALGLWMEEVSC
-208 QLSVGSCQSS
+208 QLG
-218 VVRKKFDG
+218 VV
-226 SRKFGNEQCTGFNGL
+226 SRHHLPMPNA
-241 ISEVRGQKEIINQF
+241 QF
-255 PIADSQF
+255 PI
-262 PVIDSQFPI
+262 
-271 RNYQLPI
+271 
-278 PNYRFLFLNFALVG
+278 PNAQFLFLSCAAIG
-292 NAVALIF
+292 NALALIF
-299 TNSRNAWGLAVLAVL
+299 TNSRNAWVMAVLAVL

-321 YKKLLAAVFSAVAAV
+321 YKKLLAAVLSVASTI

-345 LRQSLRGIIP
+345 LRQSLRRIVP

-373 TLRTTQWEFA
+373 TLRKTQWEFA

-401 PLYQDKMQQWLGHP
+401 PLYQAQMQEWLGHP

-431 LLLFGL
+431 LFLFGL
-437 VGWVLARGVLLLM
+437 VGWVLARGVLLLA
-450 NWPVFPADIKQEEI
+450 NWPLFPGDIKHDKI
-464 ATQDV
+464 ATQEV
-469 AENALV
+469 AKNALFLH
-475 INPNSIVTSTNQV
+475 NKSIVPITNQV
-488 VCQEVRATDRLIFFS
+488 AYEDVRAADRLIFFS

-521 FDFRVNTISWLVLA
+521 FDFRLNTTSWLLLA
-535 AICGVCDR
+535 AICGVSQRD
-543 QSAVL
+543 
-548 SVGCVS
+548 
-554 DRAIAPT
+554 
-561 QHDPS
+561 

>member
-1 VNIKNRFKLA
+1 MNIKNRLKLA
-11 AKQTA
+11 AKLTA

-24 KHPDRQ
+24 KHPDRR

-36 CAQVGILIF
+36 FAQVGMLIF
-45 PILPILGALGLFL
+45 PLIPILGALGLFL
-58 GLAGTWK
+58 GLAGTCK
-65 QKFRQISRRPLH
+65 QKFRQISRRPLN

-87 VITVVFANYRIEA
+87 VITAVFANNRIEA
-100 VLGLFNF
+100 FLGLYNF
-107 LPYFILFAALSSLI
+107 LPFFLLFATFSSLI
-121 QTPAQL
+121 QTLPQL

-157 QLQPVFG
+157 QLQPIFG
-164 WVLEP
+164 WVLVP

-194 FILTLGLWMEEVSC
+194 FILALGLWIESF
-208 QLSVGSCQSS
+208 G
-218 VVRKKFDG
+218 RKKEGTTRILTRIHGLIIEQKSGVRSLKSEGRG
-226 SRKFGNEQCTGFNGL
+226 SREEGVLMPNAQCPMPN
-241 ISEVRGQKEIINQF
+241 
-255 PIADSQF
+255 A
-262 PVIDSQFPI
+262 
-271 RNYQLPI
+271 QLPI
-278 PNYRFLFLNFALVG
+278 PNYRFLFLSFAVIG

-299 TNSRNAWGLAVLAVL
+299 TNSRNAWGLAVFAVF

-321 YKKLLAAVFSAVAAV
+321 YKKILAAVFSVASTV

-345 LRQSLRGIIP
+345 LRPYLRRIVP
-355 AFFWARLTD
+355 AFFWARLSD

-401 PLYQDKMQQWLGHP
+401 PLYQAQMQEWLGHP

-422 TAETGIPAT
+422 TAETGIPTT

-437 VGWVLARGVLLLM
+437 VGWVLARGVLLLAH
-450 NWPVFPADIKQEEI
+450 WPLCPADIKHEQI
-464 ATQDV
+464 ATLEK
-469 AENALV
+469 AENALDLNQKST
-475 INPNSIVTSTNQV
+475 INSTNQV
-488 VCQEVRATDRLIFFS
+488 ACQDLRATDRLIFFS
-503 YLLAFA
+503 YLLAFV

-521 FDFRVNTISWLVLA
+521 FDFRLNTTSWLLLA
-535 AICGVCDR
+535 AICGVSQR
-543 QSAVL
+543 E
-548 SVGCVS
+548 
-554 DRAIAPT
+554 
-561 QHDPS
+561 